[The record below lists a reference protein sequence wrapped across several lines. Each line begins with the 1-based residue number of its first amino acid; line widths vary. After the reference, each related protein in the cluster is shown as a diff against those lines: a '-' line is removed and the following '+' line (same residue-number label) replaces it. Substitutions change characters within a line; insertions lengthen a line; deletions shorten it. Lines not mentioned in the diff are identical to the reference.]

1 VLADE
6 GLVAKAI
13 CAHRCKVEMDVQVK
27 ISRRV
32 SLERGLNQVESGRR
46 QSISGRQGGVEG

>member
-1 VLADE
+1 MLADE